1 MEADYSF
8 GIWSLLPLALAL
20 LTAFRT
26 RSAIFALFVGCLV
39 GIFMIGFATSAG
51 AFNPVYGLSDLIQ
64 ESLGGGEFIW
74 ISLIIVF
81 IGILFELFKRSG
93 VIALFAE
100 TMSSKC
106 ETPRQVKTTSWFMG
120 FLIVDD
126 YFSPLMTGPIMRP
139 LSDKATIPREKLAFI
154 LDSTTA
160 SVCVLVPFM
169 SWGAYLAGLIAK
181 EGGPVADMET
191 AISVFASAIPYNVY
205 PILLLLFTLLVCL
218 EKIPDFGPMKNA
230 ERRARE
236 EGKLLRDGAV
246 PMVSEEGDQL
256 FETRDVRASLIL
268 DLLLPVLIIFA
279 TVFVS
284 YFVFDNMKIA
294 EAFMTAVFFLAIS
307 LYFRKI
313 VASVTELTDIALS
326 GIKSV
331 MPAIVLMALAYCINT
346 VTKDLGAAQYIMS
359 VSEGLMTPA
368 LFVAVAFFIT
378 AVISF
383 STGTS
388 WGAYALMIP
397 FVLPI
402 AYSYSAGVATDPI
415 VYKAIAAV
423 VGGGIFGDHASPVS
437 DTSVLSSIGAGSDH
451 MDHVI
456 TQLPYALA
464 IGALTVLVYLV
475 I

>member
-1 MEADYSF
+1 MEAGYSF

-20 LTAFRT
+20 LTAFST

-39 GIFMIGFATSAG
+39 GVFMIGFATSSG

-64 ESLGGGEFIW
+64 ESLSGGEFIW

-81 IGILFELFKRSG
+81 IGILFELFKCSG
-93 VIALFAE
+93 VITLFAQ
-100 TMSSKC
+100 TVSKKC
-106 ETPRQVKTTSWFMG
+106 ETSRQVKTTSWVMG

-139 LSDKATIPREKLAFI
+139 LSDKAIVPREKLAFI

-181 EGGPVADMET
+181 EGGPVADMEM
-191 AISVFASAIPYNVY
+191 AISVFANAIPYNVY
-205 PILLLLFTLLVCL
+205 PILLLIFSLLICL
-218 EKIPDFGPMKNA
+218 EKIPDFGPMKTA

-246 PMVSEEGDQL
+246 PMVSEEGDDL
-256 FETRDVRASLIL
+256 FATSETRASLLL
-268 DLLLPVLIIFA
+268 DLIVPVAIIFA

-294 EAFMTAVFFLAIS
+294 EAFMTAVFYLTVS
-307 LYFRKI
+307 LYFRGI
-313 VASVTELTDIALS
+313 VSSVTELTNLALT
-326 GIKSV
+326 GVKSV

-346 VTKDLGAAQYIMS
+346 ITKDLGAAQYIMS
-359 VSEGLMTPA
+359 ASEGYMTPA
-368 LFVAVAFFIT
+368 LFVSVTFFLT

-402 AYSYSAGVATDPI
+402 AYGFTSGVATDPI

-423 VGGGIFGDHASPVS
+423 VGGGIFGDHSSPVS

-456 TQLPYALA
+456 TQLPYALTV
-464 IGALTVLVYLV
+464 GASTIVIYLL